1 MSRKIRR
8 KRTKPNSIK
17 EFQSF
22 IQEEI
27 AHSTAGHKKK
37 LRRKQGGMTG
47 VAAGIADY
55 FDVDPTWVR
64 LGIVAGSIFTS
75 GALAIAYAILAFAL
89 PREGEGRTDDF
100 YQIEYGDEWPT
111 YSDELPEATEINRV
125 CWSCDVVTKPNAKYC
140 HSCGSKL

>member
-1 MSRKIRR
+1 MSRKIKR
-8 KRTKPNSIK
+8 KKKNPKSIR
-17 EFQSF
+17 EFQTYL
-22 IQEEI
+22 QEEI

-47 VAAGIADY
+47 VAAGIAEY

-64 LGIVAGSIFTS
+64 LGIVGGAIFTS
-75 GALAIAYAILAFAL
+75 GAVAIAYAVMAFAL
-89 PREGEGRTDDF
+89 PREGQNHQDEF
-100 YQIEYGDEWPT
+100 YQIEYGDDWPA

-125 CWSCDVVTKPNAKYC
+125 CWNCDAVTKPNAKYC